1 MLHNL
6 LSPKIDHS
14 LRHYQQHPTM
24 EVAQTYNTI
33 AQDFSK
39 TRYSVWGG
47 VRTFLDSL
55 PPQSL
60 VGDIGCGNGKN
71 MLYKQERLK
80 YEGVDISSEFVEICR
95 SRGLNVKE
103 GSITQ
108 IPTSDAI
115 YDHTISIAVIHHLR
129 TREERIKAI
138 RELVRVTKPE
148 GTVLIYVWAAEQP
161 ADSRRKFAGG
171 DTIVPFHK
179 KDGSVHGRFY
189 HIYVEGELEAEI
201 RDAIG
206 DTEMQSTYDTGNW
219 CVVL

>member
-1 MLHNL
+1 
-6 LSPKIDHS
+6 
-14 LRHYQQHPTM
+14 
-24 EVAQTYNTI
+24 
-33 AQDFSK
+33 
-39 TRYSVWGG
+39 
-47 VRTFLDSL
+47 
-55 PPQSL
+55 
-60 VGDIGCGNGKN
+60 

-95 SRGLNVKE
+95 ARGLNVKE

-108 IPTSDAI
+108 IPVPTHQ

-129 TREERIKAI
+129 TREERLNAI
-138 RELVRVTKPE
+138 RELVRVTKP
-148 GTVLIYVWAAEQP
+148 GGSVLIYVWAAEQP

-201 RDAIG
+201 KSALGDVSVTIG
-206 DTEMQSTYDTGNW
+206 YDTGNW
-219 CVVL
+219 IAILQGY